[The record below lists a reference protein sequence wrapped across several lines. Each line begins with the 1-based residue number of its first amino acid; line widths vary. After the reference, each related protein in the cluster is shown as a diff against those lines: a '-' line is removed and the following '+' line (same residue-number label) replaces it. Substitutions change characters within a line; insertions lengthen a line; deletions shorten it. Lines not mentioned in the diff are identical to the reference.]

1 MPPIGAEHREM
12 KWRRG
17 RPPPKGCSQVLMA
30 SSLDPRSSP
39 KEMVGPKAK
48 EKWREKAE
56 RKEKVSPGAR
66 KETNGERRQRR
77 RKRQARGQG
86 EREKEGGGGRG
97 KLKLKLKKEKENGIF
112 VVR

>member
-1 MPPIGAEHREM
+1 MPLGAEHREM

-17 RPPPKGCSQVLMA
+17 GPPPKGCSQVLMA

-66 KETNGERRQRR
+66 RPM
-77 RKRQARGQG
+77 
-86 EREKEGGGGRG
+86 EKEGREEGNG
-97 KLKLKLKKEKENGIF
+97 KPERLLTW
-112 VVR
+112 VVRTQTGL

>member
-1 MPPIGAEHREM
+1 MPPIGAEHRKM

-30 SSLDPRSSP
+30 SSLDSRSSP

-66 KETNGERRQRR
+66 RPMEKERREEGNGKPEGKERGR
-77 RKRQARGQG
+77 RKDGAMGA
-86 EREKEGGGGRG
+86 GGT
-97 KLKLKLKKEKENGIF
+97 KAKT
-112 VVR
+112 